1 MFRSISC
8 ILLCMLTCAVFAEDA
23 TKRPWLGI
31 TLDTTG
37 EFDARVVVKE
47 VKAGSTAASMGIK
60 AKDIITDFNSDKNS
74 WRINGVD
81 DLQSALKQ
89 HAANDKIRI
98 GVERDG
104 NNLTFEGTLQVKPSA
119 KAALSAN
126 ESLKK
131 DIAAL
136 GDLRKNSNSTGALAL
151 SLHGLSKTLE
161 QLPEKIEEAAKEF
174 KEVYP
179 DGEFVIKVEISIS
192 SKKSDDSETKPKAGE
207 EADKQEQTKEDAE
220 DGEEQAD
227 QESEAEKTETETK
240 AEETE

>member
-1 MFRSISC
+1 
-8 ILLCMLTCAVFAEDA
+8 MLTFAVFAEDA
-23 TKRPWLGI
+23 PKRPWLGI

-37 EFDARVVVKE
+37 DFDARVVVKE
-47 VKAGSTAASMGIK
+47 VKAGSTAATMGIN

-89 HAANDKIRI
+89 HQANDKVRI

-104 NNLTFEGTLQVKPSA
+104 KNLTLQGTLQVKPSA

-126 ESLKK
+126 DSLKK

-136 GDLRKNSNSTGALAL
+136 GDLRKNSNSAGALAL

-192 SKKSDDSETKPKAGE
+192 SKKSSDDSEEETDEAKPEEEKVEEEKTEKPEEGE
-207 EADKQEQTKEDAE
+207 ASPEGAEEETDKQEKE
-220 DGEEQAD
+220 
-227 QESEAEKTETETK
+227 
-240 AEETE
+240 